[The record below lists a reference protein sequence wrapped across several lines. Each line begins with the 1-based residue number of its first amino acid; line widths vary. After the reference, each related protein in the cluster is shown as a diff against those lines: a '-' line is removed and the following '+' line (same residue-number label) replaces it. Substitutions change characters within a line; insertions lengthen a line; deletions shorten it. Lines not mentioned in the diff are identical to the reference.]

1 MDRMLTGDLE
11 SVPMDAD
18 FSKLVAQQVA
28 ITQSMM
34 KRHQDLVSSLRTEIE
49 VLRNELF
56 DKDCSQNK
64 SHFKSPHSPHDPVT
78 SSDSFALNG
87 SLAPVTPTPSVPT
100 GPLLA
105 NMEDITSKTDTQ
117 ELAVVPAVKPR
128 VSLKVKPFLADDE
141 DEAAMIGK
149 VTGRS
154 RSPNQDWRSMSND
167 TFYVR
172 GRKSEQIPKG
182 RSSLISGSDPR
193 PSRSMHGSSV
203 HANAAARARTAESQR
218 NAGRSN
224 SKSNTSPNAPGGV
237 NALGPRVISAPDNV
251 GGVNV
256 VAVEIRVEPWEFWQE
271 LAYAATVEE
280 RRASMHSYSAQKSR
294 LSLKDGKN
302 KWETDL
308 KTGKILQAM
317 VLPPDGKRRLFWL
330 VFSLLLIAYDM
341 VMVPLSVF
349 ELDTSSFETAVTVFS
364 ATFWTIDFI
373 LAFFVG
379 YYVSGSLELR
389 PHMTALNY
397 MKTWMMA
404 DLILLAFEWTDVII
418 SEMPSLPS
426 LIRASRSLRILR
438 FLRSAKLLRA
448 AKLPSFMKSIPFISR
463 SEYITLSLGI
473 LKQLLF
479 ILFINHTIASVWYLL
494 GQNNGWL
501 YTYEI
506 PTNDWWYTYLIT
518 LHWSLTQF
526 TPASM
531 TVQPTNIHERGFN
544 VAVVIFAL
552 VTFSSFVSSI
562 TNLMTHLRNLESAE
576 AIMFSKLEDFM
587 QSRKFSFYLTVRV
600 RRYLEQRLAE
610 KRSKPEEGD
619 IILLE
624 RLSEPLKMEVHFEM
638 HSPTLTKHAL
648 FFAYSRLNEPAVMKL
663 CHSAVKTILLS
674 GEDYLFAKGE
684 TAKSMFFV
692 LSGSL
697 TYTMEIGAPTPVQA
711 PAFFTEMVL
720 WAPWSH
726 NGTMR
731 AKTDCKILLLD
742 AEKFHDV
749 VFHAQNCQLEVCKY
763 AERAIHILNK
773 YFNKDTRTD
782 LNCGKYN
789 ERRMVKKVFPEGCL
803 DVRPMWFMP
812 PRSINRHNSTGGM
825 LGNLRR
831 QLSAQVEELSDSD
844 SDSSDSDIER
854 FGVPKRIMEDN
865 ERDVEQSD
873 PPQPDPESDAEAPG
887 KDPAVLQ

>member
-1 MDRMLTGDLE
+1 MGD
-11 SVPMDAD
+11 DATSLD
-18 FSKLVAQQVA
+18 AEFSKLVAQQA
-28 ITQSMM
+28 TISQNML
-34 KRHQDLVSSLRTEIE
+34 KRHQEIVSNLRMEIE

-56 DKDCSQNK
+56 DKD
-64 SHFKSPHSPHDPVT
+64 HGKSPGKSPFAGTFDT
-78 SSDSFALNG
+78 GSFALNSPFQPA
-87 SLAPVTPTPSVPT
+87 SLAVTPTPSNHV
-100 GPLLA
+100 A
-105 NMEDITSKTDTQ
+105 NFDEEIQNDTQ
-117 ELAVVPAVKPR
+117 ELAVVPVVKR
-128 VSLKVKPFLADDE
+128 VSLKVMPFLAAGE
-141 DEAAMIGK
+141 DSEEVAR
-149 VTGRS
+149 VTRP
-154 RSPNQDWRSMSND
+154 RSPNEGWRSMSND
-167 TFYVR
+167 TFGVR
-172 GRKSEQIPKG
+172 ARKSEIVPKG
-182 RSSLISGSDPR
+182 RSSLVSEPLR
-193 PSRSMHGSSV
+193 TSRSV

-218 NAGRSN
+218 NGGRAN
-224 SKSNTSPNAPGGV
+224 SQPISP
-237 NALGPRVISAPDNV
+237 GPRAISAPENV
-251 GGVNV
+251 G
-256 VAVEIRVEPWEFWQE
+256 AVPEIGIEPWDFWPE
-271 LAYAATVEE
+271 LFFDATVEE

-294 LSLKDGKN
+294 LSLKDGGKN
-302 KWETDL
+302 MWKSDV
-308 KTGKILQAM
+308 KMVKILQAM

-349 ELDTSSFETAVTVFS
+349 ELDTSSFEFPMTVFS
-364 ATFWTIDFI
+364 ASFWTIDFI
-373 LAFFVG
+373 VAFFVG

-389 PHMTALNY
+389 PHKTALNY
-397 MKTWMMA
+397 VKTWMMA
-404 DLILLAFEWTDVII
+404 DLILLMFEWTDAII

-448 AKLPSFMKSIPFISR
+448 AKLPSFVKSLPFISR

-473 LKQLLF
+473 LRQLLG
-479 ILFINHTIASVWYLL
+479 ILFINHTIAAVWYLL

-501 YTYEI
+501 TTYEI
-506 PTNDWWYTYLIT
+506 PTTDWWYTYLIT

-531 TVQPTNIHERGFN
+531 TVQPTTLEERAFN

-600 RRYLEQRLAE
+600 RRYLEQRIQE
-610 KRSKPEEGD
+610 KRSRPEEGD

-638 HSPTLTKHAL
+638 WSPTLTKHSL

-663 CHSAVKTILLS
+663 CHTALKTMSLS

-697 TYTMEIGAPTPVQA
+697 TYTMEIGAPTPVSA

-731 AKTDCKILLLD
+731 ARSDCKILLMD

-749 VFHAQNCQLEVCKY
+749 VFHARNCQLEVCKY

-812 PRSINRHNSTGGM
+812 PRSINRHNSTGGGGGM

-831 QLSAQVEELSDSD
+831 TLSAQVEDLEDSD
-844 SDSSDSDIER
+844 ADSSDSDIQR

-865 ERDVEQSD
+865 ETAVERSD
-873 PPQPDPESDAEAPG
+873 PPQPDASEDAEPPISQ
-887 KDPAVLQ
+887 DPAVLG